1 MNLKVGFWSRST
13 LKLYF
18 VGESSFIPTTL
29 LHMANP
35 KHTIHVGIAAV
46 GILVGAVLS
55 LFTGDPAVALMFSGG
70 AMSSIGYWLGAA
82 AQRRHG

>member
-1 MNLKVGFWSRST
+1 MT
-13 LKLYF
+13 
-18 VGESSFIPTTL
+18 
-29 LHMANP
+29 NP

-55 LFTGDPAVALMFSGG
+55 LFTGDPAVALMLSGG
-70 AMSSIGYWLGAA
+70 AMSGIGYWLGAA

>member
-1 MNLKVGFWSRST
+1 MLF
-13 LKLYF
+13 
-18 VGESSFIPTTL
+18 
-29 LHMANP
+29 MANP
-35 KHTIHVGIAAV
+35 KNTIHVGIAFA

>member
-1 MNLKVGFWSRST
+1 
-13 LKLYF
+13 
-18 VGESSFIPTTL
+18 
-29 LHMANP
+29 MANP
-35 KHTIHVGIAAV
+35 KHTIHVGIAVA

-70 AMSSIGYWLGAA
+70 AMSAIGYWLGAS

>member
-1 MNLKVGFWSRST
+1 
-13 LKLYF
+13 
-18 VGESSFIPTTL
+18 
-29 LHMANP
+29 MANP
-35 KHTIHVGIAAV
+35 KHTIHIGIAAV

-70 AMSSIGYWLGAA
+70 AMSGIGYCLGAA

>member
-1 MNLKVGFWSRST
+1 M
-13 LKLYF
+13 
-18 VGESSFIPTTL
+18 
-29 LHMANP
+29 LHLRKYHWVMANP
-35 KHTIHVGIAAV
+35 KNTIHVGIAFAGV
-46 GILVGAVLS
+46 LVGAVLS

>member
-1 MNLKVGFWSRST
+1 
-13 LKLYF
+13 
-18 VGESSFIPTTL
+18 
-29 LHMANP
+29 MANP

-55 LFTGDPAVALMFSGG
+55 LVTGDPAVALMFSGG
-70 AMSSIGYWLGAA
+70 AMGSIGYWLGAS

>member
-1 MNLKVGFWSRST
+1 MPKQGKIILSHTPSPVC
-13 LKLYF
+13 
-18 VGESSFIPTTL
+18 PTTL
-29 LHMANP
+29 VHMANP
-35 KHTIHVGIAAV
+35 KNTIHVGIAVAGV
-46 GILVGAVLS
+46 LVGAVLS

>member
-1 MNLKVGFWSRST
+1 MVPIHGDCDDQRQ
-13 LKLYF
+13 
-18 VGESSFIPTTL
+18 VDVFIKNYAL
-29 LHMANP
+29 VMANP
-35 KHTIHVGIAAV
+35 KNTIHVGIAFA

-70 AMSSIGYWLGAA
+70 AMSAIGYWLGAS